1 MLLKLLE
8 GRVWEGEGRERGVC
22 ARGGAERI
30 VGCCWMIGVCWLG
43 GLVKSVGCAAGS
55 FASVVVAVVVV
66 VGAPDFGGAGRR
78 AGGVF
83 DGDAVI

>member
-1 MLLKLLE
+1 MLLTSLE
-8 GRVWEGEGRERGVC
+8 GRGWEGEGRERGVC
-22 ARGGAERI
+22 ARGGAERT
-30 VGCCWMIGVCWLG
+30 VGSCGVCALG